1 MVLNSQCVI
10 LSRVYDE
17 DGSGTVDRQEM
28 VEIVSNMYTSQGVA
42 MVNII
47 IIIIHTKICTIVNCT
62 ALSHLNSEED
72 SHNSKFAGDCN

>member
-1 MVLNSQCVI
+1 MVHNSQCVI

-42 MVNII
+42 MVNIN
-47 IIIIHTKICTIVNCT
+47 IIHKTTIVVH
-62 ALSHLNSEED
+62 SQPF
-72 SHNSKFAGDCN
+72 KK

>member
-1 MVLNSQCVI
+1 MVHNSQGYSYSDDI
-10 LSRVYDE
+10 HPRVYDE

-47 IIIIHTKICTIVNCT
+47 ISIIHTKQ
-62 ALSHLNSEED
+62 
-72 SHNSKFAGDCN
+72 

>member
-47 IIIIHTKICTIVNCT
+47 IIIIHTKRCT

-72 SHNSKFAGDCN
+72 SRNSKFAGDCN